1 MTGRSRTRVAATA
14 AVAALTLSACAALP
28 TAPPP
33 LPDTFVPEVAAAT
46 PGPAIPVGDDGFT
59 SVERI
64 ALRVSVMTCEEY
76 GNGSAWVLDENTA
89 VTNRHVIDGAL
100 EIGLTSYDGR
110 HYTATSSVLSES
122 ADLALVHIDGTF
134 PETASI
140 ADSGPDPRDVL
151 HVVGYPEGGR
161 LTSTAGSY
169 TGTTP
174 ETIETGQDDVYEL
187 DAHIEPGNS
196 GSPVV
201 NEVGDVVG
209 VAYAAG
215 AEGWSYAVTL
225 DSLTHFLE
233 TESAQVPN
241 EAECER

>member
-1 MTGRSRTRVAATA
+1 MSPRLAAAA
-14 AVAALTLSACAALP
+14 AVAALTLSACASLP

-33 LPDTFVPEVAAAT
+33 LPDTFVADVALPT
-46 PGPAIPVGDDGFT
+46 PAPAIPVGDDGFT
-59 SVERI
+59 SVERV
-64 ALRVSVMTCEEY
+64 ALRVSVMTCDEY

-89 VTNRHVIDGAL
+89 VTNRHVVEGAL

-110 HYTATSSVLSES
+110 HYTGTSSVLSES
-122 ADLALVHIDGTF
+122 TDLALVHIDGTF
-134 PETASI
+134 PETATI
-140 ADSGPDPRDVL
+140 AARGPERRDVL

-161 LTSTAGSY
+161 LTSTAGEF
-169 TGTTP
+169 TNTTP

-187 DAHIEPGNS
+187 YAHIEPGNS

-201 NEVGDVVG
+201 DEVGEVVG

-215 AEGWSYAVTL
+215 AAGWSYAVTL
-225 DSLTHFLE
+225 DSLTQFLA

-241 EAECER
+241 TAECER